1 MCVNPNDRHKKA
13 LLKAATNAGRTTTTE
28 TIMAHIAEKI
38 KLTNY
43 SASKPFIEYGG
54 NDVEVE
60 VSVEGEILNIYV
72 RLEYDGLRDEV
83 EIESIEAEMFDI
95 NDNLVDTSDI
105 DLEDLVID
113 IFEKHNTFGEAE
125 RKMAEFY
132 HDDQF

>member
-1 MCVNPNDRHKKA
+1 
-13 LLKAATNAGRTTTTE
+13 
-28 TIMAHIAEKI
+28 MAHIAKKI

-60 VSVEGEILNIYV
+60 VSVEGETLNIYV

-125 RKMAEFY
+125 QKMAEFY
-132 HDDQF
+132 HDDRF

>member
-1 MCVNPNDRHKKA
+1 
-13 LLKAATNAGRTTTTE
+13 
-28 TIMAHIAEKI
+28 MAHIAEKI

-43 SASKPFIEYGG
+43 SASKPFVEYGG

-60 VSVEGEILNIYV
+60 VSVEGETLNIYV

-132 HDDQF
+132 HDDRF